1 MLLSC
6 TCKIEI
12 SLLMAV
18 FLVLVLS
25 FPRRVIGF
33 SFEVVSILDISDDLV
48 KKVFMFNA
56 VISHI
61 SILLFHV
68 ASLDMKETGKSSI
81 YE

>member
-1 MLLSC
+1 
-6 TCKIEI
+6 
-12 SLLMAV
+12 MAM
-18 FLVLVLS
+18 FLILVLS
-25 FPRRVIGF
+25 FPRRIVGF

-68 ASLDMKETGKSSI
+68 ASLDMKKTSESSI